1 MLVLRCT
8 TKVFKKI
15 AGKPRTIEVS
25 AAGPTF
31 GEWYVNTVD
40 FINRGDLLACM
51 HVESL
56 YILFVPVGPRATAEQ
71 LVAGLQS
78 RLLARLAELEAPV
91 QAAHRVLTS
100 YQDSAVLSKAS
111 DRRIAGHMNSALQ
124 DLGHIL
130 EIPQLRLCDGNKL
143 LGPRIEHRLNSTPRG
158 VTGKNVIWPL
168 TAFWQCVRNL
178 CPELPART
186 SINLMPVH
194 DRNALR
200 QVGDVLYNNLS
211 ERLAGKLYASFQDV
225 DVLYSAEDMRAISK
239 AMAERAALREGLP
252 QDQAQ
257 YIHRQVHVEL
267 DRLLGRPSVR

>member
-25 AAGPTF
+25 AAQPTF

-56 YILFVPVGPRATAEQ
+56 YVLFVPVGPKATAEQ

-78 RLLARLAELEAPV
+78 RLLARLVELETPV
-91 QAAHRVLTS
+91 QAAHHVLAS

-130 EIPQLRLCDGNKL
+130 DIPQLRLRDGNKL

-158 VTGKNVIWPL
+158 LAGKNVIWPL

-186 SINLMPVH
+186 SISLMPVH
-194 DRNALR
+194 DRKALR
-200 QVGDVLYNNLS
+200 QVGDVLYSNLPD
-211 ERLAGKLYASFQDV
+211 RLAGKLYAGFQDV
-225 DVLYSAEDMRAISK
+225 DVLYSAEELRAIAE
-239 AMAERAALREGLP
+239 AMDKRPALRDGLP
-252 QDQAQ
+252 QDQ
-257 YIHRQVHVEL
+257 YIGRQVHVKLE
-267 DRLLGRPSVR
+267 RLLGHLPAE